1 MASITPEIPS
11 GNASLPSP
19 LITPGWP
26 LASVPMSNPI
36 ANNPGTSPGMNTTD
50 AADLLAAATE
60 AGNQN
65 NSVV

>member
-1 MASITPEIPS
+1 
-11 GNASLPSP
+11 
-19 LITPGWP
+19 
-26 LASVPMSNPI
+26 MSNPI